1 MHLDKNREKKN
12 GSRCVCLFV
21 CFSKRMWRDGTMT
34 FLPSLKATYKSVV
47 NFKKKDSTSK
57 RDCFSR
63 FRGLKRNTF
72 QGDGWSF
79 QRTRWG
85 SSREVVWGILV
96 CKGNLHSQKFQ
107 LHPLWLEADTQRGGG
122 TASLQLKHR
131 GSPRSWLKQPKV
143 KSTLWKELS
152 LLIIWERKFRDARIP
167 EWMP

>member
-21 CFSKRMWRDGTMT
+21 FPNVCEEMVPWLFCLLSKPPTNLLWTSR
-34 FLPSLKATYKSVV
+34 
-47 NFKKKDSTSK
+47 KKTTSK

-152 LLIIWERKFRDARIP
+152 LLIIWERKFRDASIP